1 MNEPLIDR
9 VPTTPIGSTR
19 MNVLVINASPRRE
32 RSLSRRLASEFL
44 ARWRALRMPAALKPG
59 STR

>member
-1 MNEPLIDR
+1 
-9 VPTTPIGSTR
+9 